1 MNFVSNVTNNNL
13 IGNNMI
19 KNINEIMNDK
29 DLNDRMKELSDIA
42 VTEGHSYFLNGVP
55 VYKELLVFAQ
65 ELQKTMPKIKFLPH
79 TYDTASRSV
88 PSSLGNVRVVDEVFV
103 YMDDFPCELGRISW
117 SDNTVSSGEITYGVH
132 SRKIKNA
139 KYGSLRDQHHMV
151 LTNNLGKAVKNA
163 RKYLVP
169 YTTQELA
176 QVFYKGMN
184 TKVREVYSEVRE
196 ALYDGADPVR
206 HNRQAILQEIA
217 FLKKQGVHFITP
229 EFRKVADTIDEL
241 MANFTAQETRKVS
254 SVFVRFKQVGD
265 ITYADFV
272 EAHNVRDRG
281 PYTGDAHATSC
292 PIDELPQDI
301 AGQVAVLNILKND
314 DYVSGIGMKIDD
326 RTFWVERG

>member
-1 MNFVSNVTNNNL
+1 
-13 IGNNMI
+13 MI

-29 DLNDRMKELSDIA
+29 GLNDRMKELSDIA

-55 VYKELLVFAQ
+55 VDKELLVFAQ

-79 TYDTASRSV
+79 TYNTASRSI
-88 PSSLGNVRVVDEVFV
+88 PSGAWFVRVVDEVFV

-139 KYGSLRDQHHMV
+139 KYGEDRDQHHMV
-151 LTNNLGKAVKNA
+151 MTNNLGKAVKNA

-176 QVFYKGMN
+176 QVFYTGMSG
-184 TKVREVYSEVRE
+184 KVRKVYGEVRE

-241 MANFTAQETRKVS
+241 MANFTAQEARKVS

-272 EAHNVRDRG
+272 EAHNVRDKG
-281 PYTGDAHATSC
+281 TYTGDAHATSC

-301 AGQVAVLNILKND
+301 AGQVAVLNILEND

-326 RTFWVERG
+326 RTFWVEKG